1 MACQFFDTGGAVYP
15 YGAALANDEVRTT
28 LEVAYDHIELEAT
41 DYEGLTNPAT
51 QQYLIAKN
59 VELSGSFPKTR
70 RLEPKVTLSGLPAN
84 LAVIAA
90 GTPVEQSA
98 DSATGKV
105 AFAVPIGSTEIT
117 LFDVTGTFSTTGTN
131 HISVDSVSLGHAP
144 TSIKLT
150 DGMKFAWQ
158 GRTHRITDVKP
169 LTTLKTLSVVTTGT
183 VTVDTVI
190 NQVQSASVTVTGKVA
205 VQAASGANILHL
217 YDVSGT
223 FNATQAITG
232 TNVGTNAIPG
242 SVITTH
248 TKYDIINDGTDI
260 VSGISGTGLSA
271 AVPTQML
278 TFSGN
283 VSVTAGGT
291 ITQGSSNAKIAST
304 TNTTFVEIYDVVG
317 TFNTSDTISTHGA
330 VVPTAV
336 TNIPQKLFA
345 GLPGGTNSNKNA
357 TAEIT
362 VKISITRA
370 SNHDFVQIGTGGFN
384 ASNYPNNI
392 YGDPPP
398 FADFYTDSVNAT
410 SAQVYEKRKGRVFF
424 VSTDQF
430 GFFRVG
436 KFFNVD
442 HGTGKITFAGDLGI
456 SNADALGFKKGV
468 TIDEFSPDEAMT
480 DESGTAVPTEQ
491 AIVKFI
497 NRRLGLD
504 VSGSAV
510 GNKIGPGFLPLD
522 GALTMTGDI
531 NLGTNTV
538 SYTHLTL
545 PTNREV

>member
-1 MACQFFDTGGAVYP
+1 M
-15 YGAALANDEVRTT
+15 
-28 LEVAYDHIELEAT
+28 
-41 DYEGLTNPAT
+41 
-51 QQYLIAKN
+51 
-59 VELSGSFPKTR
+59 
-70 RLEPKVTLSGLPAN
+70 
-84 LAVIAA
+84 
-90 GTPVEQSA
+90 
-98 DSATGKV
+98 
-105 AFAVPIGSTEIT
+105 PIGSTEIT
-117 LFDVTGTFSTTGTN
+117 LFDVTGTFSTTVDN

-169 LTTLKTLSVVTTGT
+169 LTTLKTLSVVTAGT
-183 VTVDTVI
+183 VAVDTVI
-190 NQVQSASVTVTGKVA
+190 SQVQSASVTVTGKVA

-362 VKISITRA
+362 VI
-370 SNHDFVQIGTGGFN
+370 
-384 ASNYPNNI
+384 
-392 YGDPPP
+392 
-398 FADFYTDSVNAT
+398 
-410 SAQVYEKRKGRVFF
+410 
-424 VSTDQF
+424 
-430 GFFRVG
+430 
-436 KFFNVD
+436 
-442 HGTGKITFAGDLGI
+442 
-456 SNADALGFKKGV
+456 
-468 TIDEFSPDEAMT
+468 
-480 DESGTAVPTEQ
+480 AVMVLQ
-491 AIVKFI
+491 K
-497 NRRLGLD
+497 
-504 VSGSAV
+504 
-510 GNKIGPGFLPLD
+510 
-522 GALTMTGDI
+522 
-531 NLGTNTV
+531 
-538 SYTHLTL
+538 
-545 PTNREV
+545 